1 MDSNQ
6 LIMPVAPTGYGFGG
20 NMGGLGW
27 GSDIWLILIVLFA
40 MGGFGGF
47 GMGGFGGFG
56 GMYEFP
62 WLLNGQQGINANT
75 NNGFDHLATQNAISG
90 LQSAVTSGFGDV
102 NLGIAGLSQQVCQ
115 TGNGITAA
123 VTGAQNAVSQQLYN
137 NEIANLNRSFAEQTA
152 NVQGF
157 NTVNSGISDV
167 RYAIASEACDTRNTD
182 TQNTQA
188 ILDAINSGFRAMSD
202 QRYQDK
208 IDAKN
213 DEIAQLRQEAL
224 YARGQASQVA
234 QNSAIIDGVYNRF
247 SACPVNTVPVFG
259 SQPIFSCNNGCGY
272 NNYGFMG

>member
-6 LIMPVAPTGYGFGG
+6 LIMPVAPTGGMGGGFGWG
-20 NMGGLGW
+20 N
-27 GSDIWLILIVLFA
+27 DIWLILIVLFA
-40 MGGFGGF
+40 MGGFGGY
-47 GMGGFGGFG
+47 GMGGFGGG
-56 GMYEFP
+56 YDFP
-62 WLLNGQQGINANT
+62 WLLNGQNGILNGVNSNT
-75 NNGFDHLATQNAISG
+75 NNGFDHLATQNAISS
-90 LQSAVTSGFGDV
+90 LQNTVTSGFGDV
-102 NLGIAGLSQQVCQ
+102 NLGIAGLSQQICS

-123 VTGAQNAVSQQLYN
+123 VTGAQNALSQQLYN
-137 NEIANLNRSFAEQTA
+137 GEIANLNRSFAEQTA

-157 NTVNSGISDV
+157 NTVNSGIADV
-167 RYAIASEACDTRNTD
+167 RYTIASEACDTRNTD

-188 ILDAINSGFRAMSD
+188 ILNAINNGFRAMSD

-272 NNYGFMG
+272 NNYGFAG